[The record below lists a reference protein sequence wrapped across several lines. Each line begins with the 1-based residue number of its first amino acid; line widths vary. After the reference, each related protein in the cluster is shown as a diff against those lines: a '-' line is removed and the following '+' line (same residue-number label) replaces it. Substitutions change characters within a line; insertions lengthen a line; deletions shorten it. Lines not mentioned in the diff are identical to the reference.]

1 MIELVIKFSPI
12 NRELIHSLLH
22 ELGIGAF
29 VEGIPGTDL
38 AHVDSSLTCYPQ
50 SAVHERSIR
59 EAVTTAAGTDPCLE
73 FVSAERDD
81 EDWAVSW
88 KSQWKPVQISE
99 KLWVAPSWSEFITPP
114 GAATIWLDTTS
125 AFGTGSHET
134 TRLCLRLI
142 TEMLDPARHGSFL
155 DIGCG
160 SGVLAIC
167 ARMAGIK
174 QVHGIDIDPLAIE
187 TSINNAARN
196 GCSDIIFTTGRSEQA
211 DCSADFVAANLLSGI
226 IRQSWP
232 VIHRNVRPNGSL
244 VLSGILTEE
253 LADLITD
260 LRINPLQV
268 LTEGEWCAV
277 LVRPDRGARP
287 G

>member
-1 MIELVIKFSPI
+1 MIELVVKFSPT
-12 NRELIHSLLH
+12 NRHLIHSILH
-22 ELGIGAF
+22 DLGIGAL

-38 AHVDSSLTCYPQ
+38 VHVDTALTCYPQ

-59 EAVTTAAGTDPCLE
+59 EAVSAALQADSCLE
-73 FVSAERDD
+73 FVSNERND

-88 KSQWKPVQISE
+88 KSQWKPAQITE
-99 KLWVAPSWSEFITPP
+99 KLWVAPSWSDFITPP
-114 GAATIWLDTTS
+114 GATTIWLDTTS

-134 TRLCLRLI
+134 TRLCLLLI
-142 TEMLDPARHGSFL
+142 AEKLDPARHGSFL

-167 ARMAGIK
+167 ARMRG
-174 QVHGIDIDPLAIE
+174 VRLVRGIDIDPLAIE
-187 TSINNAARN
+187 TSKKNAERN
-196 GCSDIIFTTGRSEQA
+196 GCDDIVFTAGRSEQT
-211 DCSADFVAANLLSGI
+211 DFSADFVAANLLSGI

-232 VIHRNVRPNGSL
+232 VIFRSVRPKGTL

-253 LADLITD
+253 LPDLIAD

-277 LVRPDRGARP
+277 LVRPERGAQA